1 MKRKIITVF
10 VLALIFFALLLT
22 FAPAGYGS
30 RFENKKILMV
40 VIDRVSF
47 KDLEGHSVIE
57 DIART
62 GSIALMNNRPSGSYS
77 ACKSYVSIGSG
88 NRAEGTPAAVTAIQ
102 VDEDIREV
110 FYGRTGIRVSGGMVV
125 NPDINRLTAQNERGE
140 YGAVAGNIGEALR
153 NNGYKTAV
161 IGNGDLDKSEI
172 RWAVSIA
179 MDREGRVDYGRVDDG
194 VLVKD
199 NAFPTGQRTDYAGVT
214 SYMDTIESKAD
225 FIVIEAGDLTRI
237 EESRDLLSAD
247 MYNYHRSTALGRID
261 AFLSDIKER
270 TDKNG
275 WLLMIVTPYPT
286 NSSIASGDRLTP
298 LIVYGEGYPGGFLVS
313 ATTRR
318 EGIVGNVDIA
328 ATILRYMGISG
339 EGIVGRPLKGVDVK
353 NNLDSI
359 KNLNTR
365 VVNTSNYRYPVL
377 RDYAIIVIGIIM
389 LGLITVLY
397 PGILGGRLKQLE
409 KAMIIAVMFFPTVL
423 LILPLL
429 DLNTLASTKIS
440 IIAILIIMSVLMQA
454 APTGAVNKIF
464 MVSSVTSAA
473 VLLDIVFGGHLI
485 RSSLLGYDPIIGARY
500 YGIGNEYMGV
510 VTGSAL
516 VAVSAYIE
524 DKKRNLFFAAVFL
537 FMVLLIVGYPGLGA
551 NVGGAITCFSAFSF
565 FLIRVRGTRI
575 GIRQAF
581 FVLLGL
587 LMFVAVLA
595 AADMAFLENHSH
607 LALAIQDAVSGG
619 PIRIVGIVNRK
630 LAMNIKLLRYT
641 IWTKVL
647 VAVIA
652 ATGILFYRPV
662 GIFKRVF
669 SRYPYLTKAWSSIV
683 VAAAV
688 GMAVN
693 DSGVVTSA
701 TSSIFFMM
709 SMLYVFIE
717 ERGEKGGAKETSQ
730 NLNGL

>member
-1 MKRKIITVF
+1 MLLSF
-10 VLALIFFALLLT
+10 VQASS
-22 FAPAGYGS
+22 GS
-30 RFENKKILMV
+30 SSVNKKILMI

-47 KDLEGHSVIE
+47 EDFEGYSAIA
-57 DIART
+57 DIARN

-77 ACKSYVSIGSG
+77 ACKSYVGIGSG
-88 NRAEGTPAAVTAIQ
+88 NRAEGTPSAVTAVQ

-110 FYGRTGIRVSGGMVV
+110 FFGRTGIRVSDGMVV
-125 NPDINRLTAQNERGE
+125 NPDINRLIVQNEKGE

-153 NNGYKTAV
+153 SSGYKTAV

-179 MDREGRVDYGRVDDG
+179 MDRKGRVDYGRVDDG
-194 VLVKD
+194 ILEKD
-199 NAFPTGQRTDYAGVT
+199 KTFPTGQRTDYASIE
-214 SYMDTIESKAD
+214 SYLDAIESKAD
-225 FIVIEAGDLTRI
+225 FIVIETGDLTRI

-247 MYNYHRSTALGRID
+247 MYSYHRSTALGRID
-261 AFLSDIKER
+261 AFLSEIRER
-270 TDKNG
+270 ADKNG
-275 WLLMIVTPYPT
+275 WLLMIVTPYPS
-286 NSSIASGDRLTP
+286 NSSIARGDRLTP

-328 ATILRYMGISG
+328 ATVLRYMNVSG
-339 EGIVGRPLKGVDVK
+339 EGVVGRPLKGVDMP
-353 NNLDSI
+353 NNIDRI
-359 KNLNTR
+359 KELNTR

-377 RDYAIIVIGIIM
+377 RDYAIIVIGIII

-397 PGILGGRLKQLE
+397 PGILGGKLKEFE
-409 KAMIIAVMFFPTVL
+409 KAMIIAVMFFPAVL
-423 LILPLL
+423 LVLPLL
-429 DLNTLASTKIS
+429 NLNTLASTGIS
-440 IIAILIIMSVLMQA
+440 IIVIVLTLAILVYA
-454 APTGAVNKIF
+454 APTGTNKKILI
-464 MVSSVTSAA
+464 VSSVTSAA

-485 RSSLLGYDPIIGARY
+485 KNSLLGYDPIIGARY

-516 VAVSAYIE
+516 VAVSSYLE
-524 DKKRNLFFAAVFL
+524 DRKLNLCFAAMFL
-537 FMVLLIVGYPGLGA
+537 SLVLLIVGYPGLGA
-551 NVGGAITCFSAFSF
+551 NVGGAITCFCAFSF
-565 FLIRVRGTRI
+565 YLIRVRGKRI
-575 GIRQAF
+575 GIKQAL
-581 FVLLGL
+581 FVFLGL
-587 LMFVAVLA
+587 LVLVAVFII
-595 AADMAFLENHSH
+595 ADMVFLENHSH
-607 LALAIQDAVSGG
+607 LALAIQDSLNGG
-619 PIRIVGIVNRK
+619 PAHIIGIINRK

-662 GIFKRVF
+662 GIFKKVF

-717 ERGEKGGAKETSQ
+717 ERGEKGGAKEASQ